1 VARKTSPNPSEI
13 KAPETP
19 VLDAGRMIG
28 ELNYVFSQL
37 VGIRQAGSLTE
48 KHDRAQRAIDA
59 VERLLAMARQL

>member
-1 VARKTSPNPSEI
+1 
-13 KAPETP
+13 
-19 VLDAGRMIG
+19 MIG